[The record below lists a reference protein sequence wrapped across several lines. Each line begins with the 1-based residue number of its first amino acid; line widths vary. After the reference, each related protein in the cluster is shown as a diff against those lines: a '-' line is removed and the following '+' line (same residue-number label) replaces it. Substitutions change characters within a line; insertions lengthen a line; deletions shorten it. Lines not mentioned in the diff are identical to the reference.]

1 MKWGFS
7 KMRFTVCLAALA
19 ATLATATSAN
29 AQAVSAT
36 DQALAKGT
44 VVQPLTLKRQSDL
57 DFGTVVSTAIAGN
70 VTIDPDTGAR
80 TVGGGVVP
88 VPSFP
93 GGRGVFRGAATAGQN
108 VQLTMTVPSA
118 LVNQSNPLA
127 LITVN
132 SMTFDTC
139 SCTNDTRLIGPSGI
153 FDVGVGGDFA
163 IGINQEAGLYQAQ
176 FDVTAV
182 YP

>member
-1 MKWGFS
+1 LLVHYAKY
-7 KMRFTVCLAALA
+7 LIAAA
-19 ATLATATSAN
+19 A
-29 AQAVSAT
+29 AVSFA
-36 DQALAKGT
+36 APAAAA
-44 VVQPLTLKRQSDL
+44 VQPQATGKALILVPLSLTEVDNL
-57 DFGTVVSTAIAGN
+57 DFGTVVSTAVAGN